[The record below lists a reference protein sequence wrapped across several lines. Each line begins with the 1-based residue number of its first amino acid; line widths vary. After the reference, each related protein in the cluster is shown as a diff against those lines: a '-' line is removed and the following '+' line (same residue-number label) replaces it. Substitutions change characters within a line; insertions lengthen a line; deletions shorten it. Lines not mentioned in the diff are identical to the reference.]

1 MIIKNDSPYRKYQ
14 KLAYCKGDHPYL
26 NHSLK
31 GGEVPLTP
39 SHLGFSL
46 MEARVECPPL
56 EF

>member
-14 KLAYCKGDHPYL
+14 KLDYCKGDHPYL

-39 SHLGFSL
+39 SQLGFSL